1 MLFNHIVWL
10 SEPVNVAK
18 NERAANLFVRRL
30 DHQWE
35 TALCCLSK
43 LEATPSLL
51 GGLACLV
58 IIDPPLF
65 SVGQQALLSD
75 ILSAETLQ
83 VAVLLVVFTLEL
95 FKLVGRTD
103 IGAKGVSPGSSHRDL
118 MDLLPL

>member
-10 SEPVNVAK
+10 SEPVNIAK

-65 SVGQQALLSD
+65 SVGQ
-75 ILSAETLQ
+75 
-83 VAVLLVVFTLEL
+83 
-95 FKLVGRTD
+95 
-103 IGAKGVSPGSSHRDL
+103 
-118 MDLLPL
+118 